1 MTTFLARR
9 VNRLKPSLASISAVP
24 ELLTQIVATK
34 PGLAGL
40 PVIANVD
47 FGHTTPILT
56 FPVGGTVE
64 LRAVNSAPRLTITS
78 H

>member
-1 MTTFLARR
+1 MMSH
-9 VNRLKPSLASISAVP
+9 RLTGKPSAM
-24 ELLTQIVATK
+24 
-34 PGLAGL
+34 LAGL

-56 FPVGGTVE
+56 FPVGGTAA
-64 LRAVNSAPRLTITS
+64 LRAVSGAPRLTITS